1 MRDLKIKCRYLFV
14 ERTFLQQ
21 ILFYL
26 QIFHFF
32 IMQVFSFDLLI
43 NIPMIK
49 VFIYLLNS
57 IPYNYSYYIAF
68 VLHNQRK
75 TNRFSTTLL

>member
-43 NIPMIK
+43 NIPMIE

-57 IPYNYSYYIAF
+57 F
-68 VLHNQRK
+68 L
-75 TNRFSTTLL
+75 